1 MIVELKYGP
10 QWRQERAQRWAER
23 DRRRAAKLEIKA
35 AKAND
40 TADTEKQTTDASQS

>member
-10 QWRQERAQRWAER
+10 QWRQERAQRSAER

-40 TADTEKQTTDASQS
+40 TADTEKQTTDAS